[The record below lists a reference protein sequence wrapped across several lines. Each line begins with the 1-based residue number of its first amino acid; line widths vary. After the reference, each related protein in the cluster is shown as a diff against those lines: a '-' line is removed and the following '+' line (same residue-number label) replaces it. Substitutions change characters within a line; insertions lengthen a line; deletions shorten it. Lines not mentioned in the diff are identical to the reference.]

1 LKLRAK
7 NQETKRFLI
16 QLEEYNFGDETKILR
31 KKGISAMIFFAKSS
45 KVKEFVGKG
54 KQDANTQGYLMRL
67 ITAFLLHV
75 GRMSA
80 SRAASSIRTQA
91 RHRANVTRFLARSG
105 FSRDWMQLY
114 WMAVLVLEQETERTG
129 RWLFILDQ
137 TFCSQQ
143 GKQTE
148 NTYSMGN
155 RTRRPRKGRRYGRKT
170 APRSVHA
177 FVMGL
182 LITPGGLRLP
192 VSKDYFTKDYCLAK
206 QRTYRKQTE
215 LAADLI
221 DELQVPA
228 GACVTV
234 LGDTA
239 FEAAVI
245 RAACARRGCTWIVP
259 INPERVLAGVKP
271 RPKVRSLVSA
281 MTATDFVPVR
291 LDPQQG
297 SFVKQRRVSRCRLGP
312 KMKIRTFHVHSE
324 TREVHSVGKVQLVF
338 SCKEAP
344 IKDKPI
350 ALSKILMTNDTTL
363 TAALVVEMYSVRWQI
378 ELFFKELKSTLGF
391 HQYRF
396 RKYEKVAA
404 WVQAALLAFLYLE
417 WVRGR
422 TLREPGLN
430 SKKRDWWQSQRTYG
444 IAGAVR
450 QQAEEKEL
458 LELHR
463 LTRTKTGL
471 KQLKKTLRDALPT
484 EYRIPA

>member
-1 LKLRAK
+1 
-7 NQETKRFLI
+7 
-16 QLEEYNFGDETKILR
+16 
-31 KKGISAMIFFAKSS
+31 MIFIRSTT
-45 KVKEFVGKG
+45 KVKDFVAKG
-54 KQDANTQGYLMRL
+54 KQDTITQSYLMRL
-67 ITAFLLHV
+67 IIAFLLHF
-75 GRMSA
+75 GRMGA
-80 SRAASSIRTQA
+80 TRAASAICIDA
-91 RHRANVTRFLARSG
+91 RHRANVVRFLARSG
-105 FSRDWMQLY
+105 FSRDWMQMY
-114 WMAVLVLEQETERTG
+114 WMAVLVLEQEAKRDG
-129 RWLFILDQ
+129 PWFFILDQ

-143 GKQTE
+143 GKKTE

-155 RTRRPRKGRRYGRKT
+155 RKRRSRKGRRYGKKS

-192 VSKDYFTKDYCLAK
+192 VCKDYFTKDYCLSK
-206 QRTYRKQTE
+206 QRTYRKQAE

-228 GACVTV
+228 RARVIV

-239 FEAAVI
+239 FEAEVI
-245 RAACARRGCTWIVP
+245 RTACARRGCTWIVP
-259 INPERVLAGVKP
+259 INPERVLAGIKP
-271 RPKVRSLVSA
+271 RPKVSSLVSA
-281 MTATDFVPVR
+281 MKASDFVPVR

-297 SFVKQRRVSRCRLGP
+297 RFVKQRRVSRCRLGP
-312 KMKIRTFHVHSE
+312 KRKIRTFYVHSE
-324 TREVHSVGKVQLVF
+324 TREVHSVGTVQLVF

-344 IKDKPI
+344 IKDKAI
-350 ALSKILMTNDTTL
+350 ALTKILMTNGTTL
-363 TAALVVEMYSVRWQI
+363 TAAEVVEMYSLRWQI

-396 RKYEKVAA
+396 RQYEKVAA

-417 WVRGR
+417 WVRG
-422 TLREPGLN
+422 LALKEPD
-430 SKKRDWWQSQRTYG
+430 SKGAQRDWWQRQRTYG

-458 LELHR
+458 VELNR
-463 LTRTKTGL
+463 MLKTKTGL
-471 KQLKKTLRDALPT
+471 KKLKKAVREALPT

>member
-1 LKLRAK
+1 LVAK
-7 NQETKRFLI
+7 PKTSRE
-16 QLEEYNFGDETKILR
+16 
-31 KKGISAMIFFAKSS
+31 KGISAMIFFAKSS

-54 KQDANTQGYLMRL
+54 KQNANTQGYLMRL

-75 GRMSA
+75 GRMGA
-80 SRAASSIRTQA
+80 SQAASAIRTQA
-91 RHRANVTRFLARSG
+91 RHRANVTRFLARTG
-105 FSRDWMQLY
+105 LSRDWMQLY
-114 WMAVLVLEQETERTG
+114 WMAVLVLEQETERAG
-129 RWLFILDQ
+129 PWFFILDQ

-143 GKQTE
+143 GQKTE

-155 RTRRPRKGRRYGRKT
+155 RKRRPCQGRRYGRKT
-170 APRSVHA
+170 ARRSVHA

-192 VSKDYFTKDYCLAK
+192 VCKDYFTKDYCLTTK
-206 QRTYRKQTE
+206 RTYRKQTE

-228 GACVTV
+228 KARVIV

-239 FEAAVI
+239 FEAEVI
-245 RAACARRGCTWIVP
+245 RAACVRRGCTWIVP

-281 MTATDFVPVR
+281 MTASDFVPVR

-297 SFVKQRRVSRCRLGP
+297 RFVKQRRVSRCRLGP
-312 KMKIRTFHVHSE
+312 KMKTRTFHVHSE

-344 IKDKPI
+344 SKDKPI
-350 ALSKILMTNDTTL
+350 VLSKILMTNDTTL
-363 TAALVVEMYSVRWQI
+363 TAAVVVEMYSLRWQI

-417 WVRGR
+417 WVRGK
-422 TLREPGLN
+422 TLRETGL
-430 SKKRDWWQSQRTYG
+430 SQKKRDWWQRQRTYG
-444 IAGAVR
+444 LAGAVR

-458 LELHR
+458 VELNR
-463 LTRTKTGL
+463 LIGTKTGL
-471 KQLKKTLRDALPT
+471 KKLKRTVREALPT